1 MMETLKQWLQRLLAI
16 LLGKKQAPAAKG
28 AGKKVD
34 GKGRKPSDEVYPL
47 F

>member
-16 LLGKKQAPAAKG
+16 LLGKKQVPAASG
-28 AGKKVD
+28 AGKKKD
-34 GKGRKPSDEVYPL
+34 EKGRKPSDEVYPL